1 MCQLSARHVLLLCPR
16 DLDSFRVRVTAI
28 NCRVR
33 LCVGC
38 VTFVVFLFLLAFPV
52 FLEGHSQVI
61 SVAMNTDTSFQRP

>member
-1 MCQLSARHVLLLCPR
+1 MCQLSARHALLLCPR
-16 DLDSFRVRVTAI
+16 ELDSFRVRVTAI

-38 VTFVVFLFLLAFPV
+38 VTFVVFLFFLAFPV
-52 FLEGHSQVI
+52 FLEGRSQVI